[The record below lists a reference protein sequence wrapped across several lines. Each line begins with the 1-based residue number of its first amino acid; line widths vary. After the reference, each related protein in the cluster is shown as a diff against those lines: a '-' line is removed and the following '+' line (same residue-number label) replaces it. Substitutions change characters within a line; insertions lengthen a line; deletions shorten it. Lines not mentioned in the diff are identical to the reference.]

1 MTYMNKPNI
10 NKNADEIS
18 RGLQLLRKTMTGDIS
33 QAQKEL
39 YTAMMAQLAKL
50 HRVMKSRNKEHEE
63 VSQ

>member
-1 MTYMNKPNI
+1 MSKPNI
-10 NKNADEIS
+10 DKNADEIS
-18 RGLQLLRKTMTGDIS
+18 RGLQLLRRTMVYDVS
-33 QAQKEL
+33 PAQKEL